1 MNERQ
6 ALYIS
11 TIAQEG
17 GILAAAKKLHISQP
31 SLSQMLKQ
39 VETEL
44 GVQLFD
50 RSSQPL
56 RLTCAGERYLHA
68 AAVILNANETLAAEL
83 REIRQEERGRLRL
96 GISMQRGAQ
105 LLPRVLPEFFAAWPY
120 VELELMEAGSTNLEA
135 LLGENRID
143 LALASTA
150 PSDASFDYE
159 LLQHETFG
167 ILAGGDSELART
179 LPSGTPI
186 KLPRVENA
194 PFIVLKRGHNSRTI
208 QDAVFLAQGLCPHVL
223 LETDSMETAVRVTL
237 ESECCMLCADWH
249 ADGRGHFYPLKDYR
263 SGRHFYAVTRRG
275 QSSARYTRDL
285 VDRVRDALSGGMV
298 QM

>member
-50 RSSQPL
+50 RSAQPL

-68 AAVILNANETLAAEL
+68 AAVILSANEMLAAEL

-105 LLPRVLPEFFAAWPY
+105 LLPRALPGFFAAWPH
-120 VELELMEAGSTNLEA
+120 VELTLLEAGSTNLER

-143 LALASTA
+143 LALASTSPTNA
-150 PSDASFDYE
+150 GFDYE
-159 LLQHETFG
+159 LLQRETFG
-167 ILAGGDSELART
+167 ILAGDGCALART
-179 LPSGTPI
+179 LPDGTPI
-186 KLPRVENA
+186 DLPRAENER
-194 PFIVLKRGHNSRTI
+194 FVVLKRGHNSRTI
-208 QDAVFLAQGLCPHVL
+208 QDAVFLERGIRPRVL

-237 ESECCMLCADWH
+237 ESGGCMLCADWH

-263 SGRHFYAVTRRG
+263 SGRHFYAVTRSG
-275 QSSARYTRDL
+275 QSAARYTRDL
-285 VDRVRDALSGGMV
+285 VARVRAALGTKE
-298 QM
+298 

>member
-39 VETEL
+39 IETEL

-50 RSSQPL
+50 RSTQPL
-56 RLTCAGERYLHA
+56 RPTCAGEHYLHA
-68 AAVILNANETLAAEL
+68 ASVILNANEALAAEL
-83 REIRQEERGRLRL
+83 WEIRREERGRLRL

-208 QDAVFLAQGLCPHVL
+208 QDAVFLAQGLRPHVL

-298 QM
+298 QK

>member
-39 VETEL
+39 IETEL

-50 RSSQPL
+50 RSTQPL
-56 RLTCAGERYLHA
+56 RPTCAGEHYLHA
-68 AAVILNANETLAAEL
+68 ASVILNANEALAAEL
-83 REIRQEERGRLRL
+83 WEIRREERGRLRL

-298 QM
+298 QK

>member
-39 VETEL
+39 IETEL

-50 RSSQPL
+50 RSTQPL
-56 RLTCAGERYLHA
+56 RPTCAGEHYLHA
-68 AAVILNANETLAAEL
+68 ASVILNANEALAAEL
-83 REIRQEERGRLRL
+83 WEIRKEERGRLRL

-105 LLPRVLPEFFAAWPY
+105 LLPRVLPGFFAAWPH
-120 VELELMEAGSTNLEA
+120 VELELMEAGSTNLET

-150 PSDASFDYE
+150 PSNASFDYE
-159 LLQHETFG
+159 LLQQEIFG
-167 ILAGGDSELART
+167 ILAGGDSKLART
-179 LPSGTPI
+179 LPNGTPI
-186 KLPRVENA
+186 ELSRVENA

-208 QDAVFLAQGLCPHVL
+208 QDAVFFEQGLRPRVL
-223 LETDSMETAVRVTL
+223 LETDSMETAARVTL
-237 ESECCMLCADWH
+237 ESECYMLCADWH
-249 ADGRGHFYPLKDYR
+249 ADGRGYFYPLKNYR
-263 SGRHFYAVTRRG
+263 SGRHFYAVTRKG
-275 QSSARYTRDL
+275 QSSARYARDL
-285 VDRVRDALSGGMV
+285 VERVRDALG
-298 QM
+298 QCKQYK